1 MNWRR
6 FFIYIPKRIC
16 KVISMN
22 MNIFD
27 NKSVGSNIAMLRM
40 KHGMRQIDLARNIE
54 ISQTHMSNI
63 ENGNTGISLLTACKI
78 SSCLGCSIDDLVYGI
93 KENKKTNSLKDIPI
107 TLTDVIKALELVA
120 CNKHKE

>member
-1 MNWRR
+1 
-6 FFIYIPKRIC
+6 
-16 KVISMN
+16 MN

-78 SSCLGCSIDDLVYGI
+78 SSCLGCSIDDLVYGPA
-93 KENKKTNSLKDIPI
+93 ETKKTNSLKDIPI